1 MQIYRTYALAL
12 SMYVSP
18 PASDDVDGG
27 DCCGHRVYVQKP
39 PRRWLRAVQLSF
51 ELEYKCKQRNERREA
66 REKENFCKNN
76 EENETK
82 IKVATNELRL
92 VRPNV

>member
-18 PASDDVDGG
+18 PASDGG